1 VSSSC
6 FSSRSLIELLRTEL
20 TSTATA
26 VVILRFEHERESTG
40 TVERDFLDVE
50 DGEAG
55 PDEGKEVS
63 AANNRESVECQ

>member
-1 VSSSC
+1 
-6 FSSRSLIELLRTEL
+6 
-20 TSTATA
+20 